1 MLRSH
6 IRPAE
11 PSDQEQLAK
20 LLHALWPES
29 SLAEHAKELTEILA
43 GRPPSRMPLT
53 ILVAQLESNEL
64 AGFVEVG
71 LRSCAEGCDPS
82 RPTGYVEGWY
92 VVEAHRRQGIG
103 AALLAAAEDWARRQ
117 NCREIASDAQL
128 HNQISQQVHM
138 ALGFEEVER
147 SVNYRKALGRQ

>member
-6 IRPAE
+6 IRPAV

-20 LLHALWPES
+20 LLYALWPES
-29 SLAEHAKELTEILA
+29 SPAEHAKELTQILA
-43 GRPPSRMPLT
+43 GQPPSCMPLT

-71 LRSCAEGCDPS
+71 LRSCAEGCDPA
-82 RPTGYVEGWY
+82 RPAGYVEGWY
-92 VVEAHRRQGIG
+92 VTEAHRRQGIG

-117 NCREIASDAQL
+117 NCREMASDTQL
-128 HNQISQQVHM
+128 HNQISQQVHL

-147 SVNYRKALGRQ
+147 SVNYRKAL